1 MRFLV
6 YITLCLYL
14 AAPLGAWAQETLKSP
29 LSYSL
34 REYGVVLGI
43 AILGGAVRW
52 YIAVKKGEIAL
63 WNLSSLIGE
72 MMVSAFIGL
81 VTFWICESFKL
92 NPLLTPAV
100 VGMCGHMGAKGL
112 VWLESAGKRIAEKK
126 LGIDFDDAPAE
137 TGGAAK

>member
-1 MRFLV
+1 MRLIV
-6 YITLCLYL
+6 YLSLCLYL
-14 AAPLGAWAQETLKSP
+14 LGPISVWAQDNLKSP

-43 AILGGAVRW
+43 AIMGGAVRW

-63 WNLSSLIGE
+63 WSLSALIGE

-81 VTFWICESFKL
+81 LTFWICESMNL

-100 VGMCGHMGAKGL
+100 VGMCGHLGARGL
-112 VWLESAGKRIAEKK
+112 VWLESAGKKFAEKR
-126 LGIDFDDAPAE
+126 LGIDFDEPDATPVE
-137 TGGAAK
+137 NAK